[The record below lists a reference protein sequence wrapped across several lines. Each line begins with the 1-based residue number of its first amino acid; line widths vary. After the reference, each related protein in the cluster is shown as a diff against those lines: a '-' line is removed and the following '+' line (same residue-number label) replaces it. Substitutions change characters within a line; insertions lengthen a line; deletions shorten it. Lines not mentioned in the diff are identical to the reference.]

1 MKIHT
6 KALLDTCG
14 FACKSLASDPETG
27 GYAEL
32 DARAVFITEDSVER
46 ARAAQVGLAP
56 FDPSRLPSLRYG
68 DILISRARPDGQK
81 EGLHIPAGRDAG
93 LVVPVT
99 GSDGFDRQIPFTGR
113 HMLSARQQ
121 LLAMGPRGRQLNA
134 DQRTI
139 LEGIQGVFEIVAA
152 KADPAVFSEELIGQ
166 AFMCSLLDHAGRIG
180 TSISDAEFGRKAR
193 ADMIR
198 AQITRVRPDHP
209 DGLSAAA
216 AADLDEVFQD
226 IGIRTSA
233 QSGGEIRSIGGM
245 EVTDEAL
252 RGMIMSN
259 ERLSRE
265 VFGALTATPLS
276 RLGAAAVSS
285 MEYDLLADELSDR
298 ALTGQ
303 WVDRAQRRAQEITGE
318 QMPGYTFEMKVF
330 SVDGIDI
337 LAIRDSVG
345 SASGQAFV
353 YSWPTADRIPL
364 AEIGNETVLNI
375 SPEEIPGEEEV
386 KRLQGILDSLIGD
399 QALEAAHGR
408 AIRMA

>member
-14 FACKSLASDPETG
+14 FACKSLAGEPETG

-46 ARAAQVGLAP
+46 ARAAQAGLAP

-99 GSDGFDRQIPFTGR
+99 GSDGFERQIPFTGR

-166 AFMCSLLDHAGRIG
+166 AFMPSRVRSEAFRKPSRPQVSRQCCLRRVPGLYLVCPQGHSTSSRCSVRVRR
-180 TSISDAEFGRKAR
+180 FGR
-193 ADMIR
+193 
-198 AQITRVRPDHP
+198 
-209 DGLSAAA
+209 
-216 AADLDEVFQD
+216 
-226 IGIRTSA
+226 
-233 QSGGEIRSIGGM
+233 
-245 EVTDEAL
+245 
-252 RGMIMSN
+252 
-259 ERLSRE
+259 
-265 VFGALTATPLS
+265 
-276 RLGAAAVSS
+276 GAARGSRTCWSWRERCAPAVRIS
-285 MEYDLLADELSDR
+285 AR
-298 ALTGQ
+298 
-303 WVDRAQRRAQEITGE
+303 
-318 QMPGYTFEMKVF
+318 
-330 SVDGIDI
+330 
-337 LAIRDSVG
+337 
-345 SASGQAFV
+345 SAS
-353 YSWPTADRIPL
+353 RR
-364 AEIGNETVLNI
+364 ET
-375 SPEEIPGEEEV
+375 
-386 KRLQGILDSLIGD
+386 SLT
-399 QALEAAHGR
+399 LTS
-408 AIRMA
+408 